1 MIENENSSERRII
14 EFDSEPFNFEKAG
27 FASTEIKRILKS
39 LKIDNEI
46 IRRIGIASYEL
57 EINQVIHSLG
67 GKMIYY
73 IDKKKVVIKAKDIG
87 PGIPDLE
94 KALTEGFTTAS
105 EKVRS
110 MGFGAGMGLPNTKRV
125 SDEFKIESSLEGTT
139 VYSTIYINGE

>member
-1 MIENENSSERRII
+1 MIENENLSEKKII

-39 LKIDNEI
+39 LKIDNGI

-67 GKMIYY
+67 GKMTYY
-73 IDKKKVVIKAKDIG
+73 IDKEKVVIEAKDVG

-125 SDEFKIESSLEGTT
+125 SDEFKIESSPEGTT